1 MIAKLLIPGIGI
13 LLVAGVLYL
22 RQAHA
27 LRRTRQMRALAR
39 RMGWSFQA
47 RPPLDAVPDRDRLGL
62 FAVRMHKRMRNHL
75 SGTVGEYRVAI
86 FDLELSTI
94 HRDGVQAYEQT
105 VVHVHSPRLDLPAF
119 SLRPETLRLRAG
131 DRMGGDD
138 IDFDADPA
146 FSDAHLLRGPDEAA
160 VRGLFG
166 ARVRDVY
173 KHHPNSSTDA
183 EGADLLFWRRGE
195 LVRPDDVPAL
205 VQTALELAAR
215 LGRRAPVAAGA

>member
-13 LLVAGVLYL
+13 LLVTAILYL
-22 RQAHA
+22 RQAPA
-27 LRRTRQMRALAR
+27 IRRTRRMRALAR

-47 RPPLDAVPDRDRLGL
+47 RPPLDVVPDRDRLGL

-75 SGTVGEYRVAI
+75 SGTVGEYHVAI

-94 HRDGVQAYEQT
+94 HGHTVQAYEQT
-105 VVHVHSPRLDLPAF
+105 VVHVHSPRLALPAF
-119 SLRPETLRLRAG
+119 SLRPETVRLRAG

-146 FSDAHLLRGPDEAA
+146 FSDAHLLRGPDEDG

-195 LVRPDDVPAL
+195 IVGPDDVPARL
-205 VQTALELAAR
+205 QTTLDLAAR
-215 LGRRAPVAAGA
+215 LARRARVAA